1 MPTFHLTTT
10 IHAPIHRVWR
20 ALCDPTEVTT
30 WDATVTEA
38 LDAPP
43 DYPQP
48 GHHVRWRIASPN
60 SPLRKRGGAGGGVLH
75 DHPQY
80 VEPPTRLH
88 SHLTIG
94 RDHLDETYTLTPI
107 DSTTTQLDCHVTV
120 THHLPLLGPLIAR
133 LRTLPATRA
142 SFETSLTNLKH
153 HCENTNRGQHLPSPQ
168 GEA

>member
-1 MPTFHLTTT
+1 MDGMAAFHLTTT

-20 ALCDPTEVTT
+20 ALSDPTEVTQ

-48 GHHVRWRIASPN
+48 RQHVRWRTAGSPQ
-60 SPLRKRGGAGGGVLH
+60 LLH
-75 DHPQY
+75 DHPRH

-94 RDHLDETYTLTPI
+94 RDHLDETYTLTPV
-107 DSTTTQLDCHVTV
+107 SPTTTQLDCHVRV
-120 THHLPLLGPLIAR
+120 THHLPLIGPLIAR
-133 LRTLPATRA
+133 LRTLPQTRTA
-142 SFETSLTNLKH
+142 FHASLTNLKN
-153 HCENTNRGQHLPSPQ
+153 HCERHS
-168 GEA
+168 